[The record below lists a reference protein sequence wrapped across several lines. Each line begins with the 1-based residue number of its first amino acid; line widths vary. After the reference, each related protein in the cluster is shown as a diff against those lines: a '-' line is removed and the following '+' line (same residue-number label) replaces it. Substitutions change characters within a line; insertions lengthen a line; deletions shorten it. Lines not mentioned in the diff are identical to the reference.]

1 MLTIYGRWRWDVFD
15 TTVVWKSEVSNI
27 WLEGVTEGEEDGLY
41 DVHCLLA
48 DGYVIANGSDIE
60 WLYSTPVMAE
70 KAFSKQYDN
79 R

>member
-1 MLTIYGRWRWDVFD
+1 MLTIYGRWDLFD
-15 TTVVWKSEVSNI
+15 TSLKVRS
-27 WLEGVTEGEEDGLY
+27 VTEGEEDGLY